1 LLDLPAILL
10 SIPNLPVKARPQAG
24 LSFAPWTFEIYFGY
38 GESRFLSAF
47 YGEEP
52 QVMPV
57 LNGSCQVRTDPF
69 LPGAVVLGNRAWVV
83 VFTTASVTFEKA
95 PSSGLWTAEFHPPI
109 VP

>member
-57 LNGSCQVRTDPF
+57 APARFAPTLSCPEQ
-69 LPGAVVLGNRAWVV
+69 LC
-83 VFTTASVTFEKA
+83 
-95 PSSGLWTAEFHPPI
+95 
-109 VP
+109 